1 MRTSPKRMED
11 QVGKN
16 PQLRANELEERLID
30 FAVRIVR
37 LSANLP
43 RTAAG
48 KHIAGQLMRSGTSPA
63 PNYGEARGAESQADF
78 VHKLAIVL
86 KELNE
91 TSVWLRIIG
100 RSGML
105 TERLISQ
112 LVEENNELCKILTAS
127 LKTARGRP
135 VK

>member
-1 MRTSPKRMED
+1 MDD
-11 QVGKN
+11 QVERS
-16 PQLRANELEERLID
+16 PQLRANELEDRLID

-43 RTAAG
+43 RTTAG
-48 KHIAGQLMRSGTSPA
+48 KHISSQIMRSGTSPA
-63 PNYGEARGAESQADF
+63 PNYVEARGAESQADF

-91 TSVWLRIIG
+91 TSIWLRIIG

-105 TERLISQ
+105 REALIAQ
-112 LVEENNELCKILTAS
+112 LVRENNEL
-127 LKTARGRP
+127 
-135 VK
+135 

>member
-1 MRTSPKRMED
+1 MDD
-11 QVGKN
+11 QVERN

-30 FAVRIVR
+30 FAVRIVK

-43 RTAAG
+43 RTTAG
-48 KHIAGQLMRSGTSPA
+48 KHIAGQILRSGTSPA

-86 KELNE
+86 KELKE
-91 TSVWLRIIG
+91 TSIWLRIIG

-105 TERLISQ
+105 REGLIVQ
-112 LVEENNELCKILTAS
+112 LVQENNELCKILTAS
-127 LKTARGRP
+127 VKTARARP
-135 VK
+135 TK